1 MNVTKFATASRFL
14 VHYLLEVC
22 PLLFGPRST
31 LSPLDGDDFCNW
43 AEVAPTPF
51 LRSTMFLLAG
61 AGETP
66 PIQVIRDLADIHDVV
81 ALADPQLL
89 CAAWVAK
96 DTQTKD
102 AIFQSLSLVTSQVAT
117 FRAVQKKKLKQYAP
131 KVPWGIPEKQIK
143 AL

>member
-14 VHYLLEVC
+14 VHYLPEVC
-22 PLLFGPRST
+22 PLLFWATGT

-66 PIQVIRDLADIHDVV
+66 LIQVIRDLADIHDVV
-81 ALADPQLL
+81 ALADPSYFVRLGLL
-89 CAAWVAK
+89 R
-96 DTQTKD
+96 T
-102 AIFQSLSLVTSQVAT
+102 
-117 FRAVQKKKLKQYAP
+117 RKLRMLFFSRCL
-131 KVPWGIPEKQIK
+131 W
-143 AL
+143 

>member
-1 MNVTKFATASRFL
+1 
-14 VHYLLEVC
+14 
-22 PLLFGPRST
+22 
-31 LSPLDGDDFCNW
+31 
-43 AEVAPTPF
+43 
-51 LRSTMFLLAG
+51 MFLLAG

-117 FRAVQKKKLKQYAP
+117 FRAVQKKIKAIRT